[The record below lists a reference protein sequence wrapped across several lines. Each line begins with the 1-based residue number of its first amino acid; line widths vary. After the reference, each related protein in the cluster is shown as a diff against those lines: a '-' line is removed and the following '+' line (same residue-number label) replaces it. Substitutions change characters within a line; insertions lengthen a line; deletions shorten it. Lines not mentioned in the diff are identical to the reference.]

1 MGCQNR
7 EIRKITSVLCSRVAS
22 QYLKKQFNW
31 MEFDNATDELKEVQE
46 FDVPEEFDIYVDGLL
61 LCLSDTDPFCR
72 QTAAFGLASI
82 LKKLP
87 KLFADEVL

>member
-1 MGCQNR
+1 M
-7 EIRKITSVLCSRVAS
+7 LCSRVAS

-72 QTAAFGLASI
+72 
-82 LKKLP
+82 
-87 KLFADEVL
+87 